1 MKSLMNR
8 SWFIALV
15 FAVLYK
21 PTIFSQLPQLATF
34 DKITDVLKF
43 AVLAVLLAWF
53 VLFYKKV
60 SLFFISL
67 AMLQAWRVICTI
79 YNGGNYTSLFLTMF
93 NALAI
98 ALVVEMGLKIDPD
111 ALLDGATFMLG
122 FFVVCNF
129 ITILLFPDGMYEYN
143 TFTENYLFGYRNN
156 MVMMIMPAMI
166 FSAVRSFKYYNRLS
180 KSSWLIIISSV
191 TSVFMAFSATGAIG
205 MIILCLVLIMAM
217 IGFMPKIF
225 NIATYIVFN
234 VIFFFSIIIMRVQ
247 EMFAFIIVELLGK
260 DLTFT
265 GRTDIWDKS
274 LSAFLSSPIFGVG
287 EIESQASRDLIGATH
302 AHNYYLDLLYK
313 SGVFGFLIFM
323 AILIICGISLY
334 KNRSNGKVVFVVS
347 GALFAF
353 MVMLQSEAYYNVYYF
368 FSILSLA
375 SFIEYALPK
384 KDVHGNIIVKQR
396 YKNRRPKDLI
406 HYGYRHK
413 N

>member
-8 SWFIALV
+8 RWFIALV

-21 PTIFSQLPQLATF
+21 PTIFSQLPQLALF
-34 DKITDVLKF
+34 DTVTNVLKL
-43 AVLAVLLAWF
+43 AVLAVLLVWF
-53 VLFYKKV
+53 VMFYKKV

-67 AMLQAWRVICTI
+67 ALLQVWRVICTV
-79 YNGGNYTSLFLTMF
+79 YNGGDYTSLFLTIF

-98 ALVVEMGLKIDPD
+98 ALVVEMGLKTDPD
-111 ALLDGATFMLG
+111 ALLDGATFILG

-129 ITILLFPDGMYEYN
+129 VTILMFPDGMYEYGVY
-143 TFTENYLFGYRNN
+143 TENYLFGYRNN
-156 MVMMIMPAMI
+156 MVMMIIPAAI
-166 FSAVRSFKYYNRLS
+166 FSAVRSFKYYDRLS
-180 KSSWLIIISSV
+180 KSSWLIVISSV
-191 TSVFMAFSATGAIG
+191 ASIFLAFSATGAIG
-205 MIILCLVLIMAM
+205 IVIFCLVLILAI
-217 IGFMPKIF
+217 IGFMSKIF

-234 VIFFFSIIIMRVQ
+234 IVFFFSIIIMRVQ
-247 EMFAFIIVELLGK
+247 DLFAFIIVELLGK

-274 LSAFLSSPIFGVG
+274 LSAFLGSPVFGVG
-287 EIESQASRDLIGATH
+287 EIEAQASRDLIGATH

-334 KNRSNGKVVFVVS
+334 KNRNNGKVVFVVS

-353 MVMLQSEAYYNVYYF
+353 MVMLQSEAYYNIYYF

-375 SFIEYALPK
+375 AFIEYALPK
-384 KDVHGNIIVKQR
+384 KDENGNIIIRQR
-396 YKNRRPKDLI
+396 HKNRRQKDLI